1 MRAFLKRLS
10 MCPICLAVP
19 VSAVIVAGV
28 LAAVKSGL

>member
-19 VSAVIVAGV
+19 LAGMIMAGV
-28 LAAVKSGL
+28 LAVVKAG